1 MQDHYNHSY
10 TCMQDHY
17 EQHYAKVSSSYDCMF
32 SDYSAAN
39 VSIINRH
46 LRFTADDSILDIG
59 GGTAEI
65 SHQLWK
71 THNLKTPVLCVDP
84 SEAMLAIARSK
95 EGVETVKSTAEQ
107 FFKNNSDGRL
117 FSKILFL
124 GCYHHLSDPGI
135 VFAGVARVLSDN
147 GVCLVLRV
155 TSDSPPVCF
164 ANTHSGYIDFQQIA
178 KLAESKGLRAKVL
191 DDYEACRPIKKE
203 ACFQF
208 LRKRMVSSMSEFTDA
223 EIEMRI
229 KELDQRHSGSQMID
243 MEYKFNLVVITKC
256 ADREIT

>member
-1 MQDHYNHSY
+1 MHMQYD
-10 TCMQDHY
+10 
-17 EQHYAKVSSSYDCMF
+17 QHYAKVSSSYDCMF

-95 EGVETVKSTAEQ
+95 EGVETVKSTAEE

-117 FSKILFL
+117 FSKIFIL

-147 GVCLVLRV
+147 GVCFVLRV
-155 TSDSPPVCF
+155 TSDSAPVCF
-164 ANTHSGYIDFQQIA
+164 ANTHCKDLDFQQIA

-191 DDYEACRPIKKE
+191 YDCEASRIKKE

-208 LRKRMVSSMSEFTDA
+208 LRNRMISAMSEFTDA

-229 KELDQRHSGSQMID
+229 RELDQKYSGSQMID
-243 MEYKFNLVVITKC
+243 MEYKFNLAVITKC